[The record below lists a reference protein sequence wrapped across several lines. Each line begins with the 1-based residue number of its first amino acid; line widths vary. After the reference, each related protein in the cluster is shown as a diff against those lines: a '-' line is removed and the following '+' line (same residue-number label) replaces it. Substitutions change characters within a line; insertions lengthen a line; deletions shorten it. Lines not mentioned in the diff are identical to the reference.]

1 MCKRGT
7 DLELALLTIW
17 RYQLSITPPAAANAF
32 ITSVINI
39 VLCVPLPPLEA
50 FIALFK
56 SDIMRTSWQ
65 FPRTR
70 REPDQSGLLKSRVG
84 NTC

>member
-50 FIALFK
+50 FIALFN
-56 SDIMRTSWQ
+56 SDIEDILAISENQT
-65 FPRTR
+65 RTR
-70 REPDQSGLLKSRVG
+70 PVEF
-84 NTC
+84 T